1 MLNHQIRIFSLQEVS
16 IVEKVKRENED
27 MAGRYVFKMFC
38 GERIIGLVTGY
49 DSETSKFKV

>member
-1 MLNHQIRIFSLQEVS
+1 MLNHLIWIFSLHEVS

-49 DSETSKFKV
+49 DNETSKFKV